1 MIQYLLFDTS
11 KLLNIS
17 DITKR
22 IGNFFKLPIQLSWG
36 IAYPELAFI
45 VSTGGLCRFKRWF
58 LFSVIIY
65 GSCGSIYGGGGDCGN
80 ICPKHNLFC
89 PV

>member
-22 IGNFFKLPIQLSWG
+22 IGNFFKLPIQLFYG
-36 IAYPELAFI
+36 VPYPELAFI
-45 VSTGGLCRFKRWF
+45 VVESIICRRFIHFGVLRLW
-58 LFSVIIY
+58 LSEERTWR
-65 GSCGSIYGGGGDCGN
+65 
-80 ICPKHNLFC
+80 
-89 PV
+89 